1 VNELRHRVA
10 AEVGKAVIGLG
21 ALIDGIL
28 IAAISGGHILL
39 EGPPG
44 TAKTLA
50 ARAIA
55 RSLAIEFSRIQFTP
69 DMLPSDITGTM
80 ALSGGSL
87 QFRPGPLFA
96 GAVLADEINRTPPKT
111 QAALLE
117 AMQERAVT
125 VDGTRHPLPDPFVV
139 IATQNP
145 IEYEGT
151 YPLPEAQLDRFM
163 MKLDVEYPSE
173 SEEVAIVGV
182 SRRGLDDTALAG
194 IAPVATAGE
203 ILDLRNRLGDVRV
216 DDKVAEYAVRLVR
229 ATRELPSIEL
239 GASPR
244 AAVHLLTAARARAL
258 LDTREFI
265 TPDDIR
271 RDALPVLGHRLVL
284 TADAAIDRY
293 VAADA
298 VTAALATVPVPK

>member
-1 VNELRHRVA
+1 VNDLRNRVA
-10 AEVGKAVIGLG
+10 DEVAKAVVGLDD
-21 ALIDGIL
+21 LIDGIL
-28 IAAISGGHILL
+28 MAVISGGHILL

-50 ARAIA
+50 ARAVA
-55 RSLAIEFSRIQFTP
+55 RSLGLEFARIQFTP

-87 QFRPGPLFA
+87 EFRPGPLFA

-117 AMQERAVT
+117 AMQERSVT
-125 VDGTRHPLPDPFVV
+125 IDGTTRDLPNPFVV
-139 IATQNP
+139 VATQNP

-163 MKLDVEYPSE
+163 LKLNVDYPSE
-173 SEEVAIVGV
+173 RDELAIV
-182 SRRGLDDTALAG
+182 SLTRSGLDDAAVAE
-194 IAPVATAGE
+194 IRPVATGDQLLE
-203 ILDLRNRLGDVRV
+203 LRDRMAEVRV

-229 ATRELPSIEL
+229 HTRQLPSVEL
-239 GASPR
+239 GGSPR
-244 AAVHLLTAARARAL
+244 ATVHLLAATRARAV
-258 LDTREFI
+258 LDGRQFA
-265 TPDDIR
+265 TPDDV
-271 RDALPVLGHRLVL
+271 RDQALPVLSHRLVL

-293 VAADA
+293 LAADA
-298 VTAALATVPVPK
+298 VAAAVSAVPVPK